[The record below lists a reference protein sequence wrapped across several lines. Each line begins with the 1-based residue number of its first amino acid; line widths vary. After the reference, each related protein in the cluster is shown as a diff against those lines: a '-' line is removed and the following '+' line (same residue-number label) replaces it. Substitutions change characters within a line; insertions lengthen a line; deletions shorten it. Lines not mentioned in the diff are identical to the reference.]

1 MELEIFE
8 ALVSINI
15 DKEQA
20 KAVANSI
27 DAAIDKRYSIHS
39 RQLVTR
45 GDLKEELANTKN
57 ELIRWMFGIAT
68 GAITLI
74 VGIVGLLLKGA

>member
-15 DKEQA
+15 DKERA

-27 DAAIDKRYSIHS
+27 DAAIDKRYSIHA

-45 GDLKEELANTKN
+45 GDLKEELANLKN
-57 ELIRWMFGIAT
+57 DLIRWIVGVTAT
-68 GAITLI
+68 GATLI
-74 VGIVGLLLKGA
+74 IAIIGLLLK

>member
-15 DKEQA
+15 DKERA

-27 DAAIDKRYSIHS
+27 DAAIDKRYSIHA

-45 GDLKEELANTKN
+45 GDLKEELADTKN
-57 ELIRWMFGIAT
+57 ELIRWMFGIAA
-68 GAITLI
+68 GAATLI
-74 VGIVGLLLKGA
+74 IAIVGALLK

>member
-8 ALVSINI
+8 ALVSINV
-15 DKEQA
+15 DKERA

-27 DAAIDKRYSIHS
+27 DAAIDKRYAIHA

-45 GDLKEELANTKN
+45 GDLKEDLAETKT
-57 ELIRWMFGIAT
+57 ELIRWMFGIAA
-68 GAITLI
+68 GAATLI
-74 VGIVGLLLKGA
+74 IAIVGALLK

>member
-1 MELEIFE
+1 MELEIFD

-15 DKEQA
+15 DKEKA

-27 DAAIDKRYSIHS
+27 DAAIDKRYSIHA

-45 GDLKEELANTKN
+45 GDLKEELADTKT
-57 ELIRWMFGIAT
+57 EIIRWMLGIAAT
-68 GAITLI
+68 EATII
-74 VGIVGLLLKGA
+74 IAIVGLLLK